1 MCVEAWCGR
10 VVVVVVVV
18 LLLLLLLLY
27 YSTTLLLIAT
37 NILNTILL
45 LLTITITIL
54 NFWIRIVIKILTW
67 QCHVF
72 MHERNE
78 VWTEFELIII
88 I

>member
-10 VVVVVVVV
+10 VVVVVV

-37 NILNTILL
+37 NILTTILL
-45 LLTITITIL
+45 LLTITIL